1 MNRKHD
7 SGSLL
12 AHQATGGD
20 IAEGGFRYQA
30 NLITAQIPS
39 WLAEDGFTEMIRE
52 SLGDVEAKFFIPDVG
67 LTREFVE
74 YKNHF
79 LQPAEFWKEVENFW
93 EKDKHAPDSYQRFV
107 LACTSISDGL
117 KPIINALRRIRD
129 AFPFYTGSKQIQDTS
144 YNDFVNR
151 VKRHGKSK
159 EMADFLFSKVHFKID
174 LTDAEDFPRE
184 LFREA
189 LLNHFPNFEN
199 FPVKISS
206 DAYSRLV
213 ELISSRKNQP
223 IYRPELEKAIWQEVP
238 EEDRPESTIR
248 IHTLYD
254 ESLNDESLNDESL
267 NKVPDGCLQF
277 DWTSFFGGSERNY
290 PPPEKWN
297 EKVIGELCRA
307 KDWIVLTNRE
317 RHIYLS
323 GHRRL
328 SASIAIGSTFSAV
341 SGFTIGM
348 EVRDGIWWTNN
359 HAKEDTPDYHWQQ
372 STEGELTDEIAVGI
386 SILKDA
392 ANEEVK
398 QYLQMEHF
406 HGRQLYLYSDMVLQS
421 DAQTN
426 RAVQKAKSMIQEFV
440 SKSQAKKIHLFFAGP
455 AQFALF
461 LGHRLNTIG
470 KIQCYEWTSPNAYV
484 PTVLIKT

>member
-1 MNRKHD
+1 MPTNYGESNLSQKHS

-12 AHQATGGD
+12 APQATGGD

-52 SLGDVEAKFFIPDVG
+52 SLGDVEAKFFIPNIG

-74 YKNHF
+74 YKNHL
-79 LQPAEFWKEVENFW
+79 LQPAEFWEEVENFW

-107 LACTSISDGL
+107 LACTSISGGL
-117 KPIINALRRIRD
+117 KPIINALHRIRD

-151 VKRHGKSK
+151 VEKHGKSK
-159 EMADFLFSKVHFKID
+159 KLADFLFSKVHFKID
-174 LTDAEDFPRE
+174 LTDAEDFPQE
-184 LFREA
+184 LFRKA

-199 FPVKISS
+199 FPVKISN

-223 IYRPELEKAIWQEVP
+223 IYRHELKKAIWQEVP
-238 EEDRPESTIR
+238 EKDRSESAIR

-254 ESLNDESLNDESL
+254 ESI
-267 NKVPDGCLQF
+267 NKGPDGCLQF
-277 DWTSFFGGSERNY
+277 DWTSFFGGSERNF
-290 PPPEKWN
+290 PPPQEWN
-297 EKVIGELCRA
+297 QKVIGELYRT
-307 KDWIVLTNRE
+307 KNWIVSTNRE
-317 RHIYLS
+317 RRICLS

-328 SASIAIGSTFSAV
+328 SVSIAIGSIFSAV

-348 EVRDGIWWTNN
+348 EIRDDIWWTNS
-359 HAKEDTPDYHWQQ
+359 HAREDTPDYHWQQ
-372 STEGELTDEIAVGI
+372 STDGELTDEIAVGI
-386 SILKDA
+386 SILKNTA
-392 ANEEVK
+392 HEEVK

-421 DAQTN
+421 DDQTN

-461 LGHRLNTIG
+461 LGHRLNTMG
-470 KIQCYEWTSPNAYV
+470 KIQCYEWISPNAYV

>member
-1 MNRKHD
+1 MSTNNGENDLSQKHS

-12 AHQATGGD
+12 APQATGGD

-30 NLITAQIPS
+30 NLITAQIPN

-52 SLGDVEAKFFIPDVG
+52 SLGDVEAKFFIPNLG

-74 YKNHF
+74 YKNHL
-79 LQPAEFWKEVENFW
+79 LQPTEFWEEVENFW
-93 EKDKHAPDSYQRFV
+93 EKDKYAPDSYQRFV

-117 KPIINALRRIRD
+117 KPIVNALRRIRD
-129 AFPFYTGSKQIQDTS
+129 AFPFYDRSKQIQDTS

-151 VKRHGKSK
+151 VKKHGKPK
-159 EMADFLFSKVHFKID
+159 KLADFLFSKVHFKID
-174 LTDAEDFPRE
+174 LTDAEDCPRG

-189 LLNHFPNFEN
+189 LFNHFPNFEN
-199 FPVKISS
+199 FSAKISS
-206 DAYSRLV
+206 DAYSCLV
-213 ELISSRKNQP
+213 ELISSRKNRP
-223 IYRPELEKAIWQEVP
+223 IYRHELEKAIWQEVP
-238 EEDRPESTIR
+238 ETDRPESTIK
-248 IHTLYD
+248 IHTLHD
-254 ESLNDESLNDESL
+254 ESISKL
-267 NKVPDGCLQF
+267 PYGCLQF
-277 DWTSFFGGSERNY
+277 DWTSFFGGSERNF
-290 PPPEKWN
+290 PPPEEWN
-297 EKVIGELCRA
+297 QKVISELYA
-307 KDWIVLTNRE
+307 TKDWLVATNRK
-317 RHIYLS
+317 RHIRLS

-328 SASIAIGSTFSAV
+328 SASIAIGSIFSAV
-341 SGFTIGM
+341 SGFMIGM
-348 EVRDGIWWTNN
+348 EIRDGVWWTNS
-359 HAKEDTPDYHWQQ
+359 HAKEDTPDYQWQQ
-372 STEGELTDEIAVGI
+372 SMGGESTDEIAVGI
-386 SILKDA
+386 SILKDS

-398 QYLQMEHF
+398 RYLQTVPF

-440 SKSQAKKIHLFFAGP
+440 SKSQGKKIHLFFAGP

-470 KIQCYEWTSPNAYV
+470 KIQCYERISPNAYV

>member
-1 MNRKHD
+1 MSTNNGENDLSQKH
-7 SGSLL
+7 STGSLL
-12 AHQATGGD
+12 APQATGGD

-30 NLITAQIPS
+30 NLITAQIPI

-52 SLGDVEAKFFIPDVG
+52 SLGDVEAKFFIPNVG

-74 YKNHF
+74 YKNHL
-79 LQPAEFWKEVENFW
+79 LQPKEFWGEVENFW

-129 AFPFYTGSKQIQDTS
+129 AFPFYDGAKQIQDAS

-151 VKRHGKSK
+151 VKKQGKSK
-159 EMADFLFSKVHFKID
+159 ELADFLFSKVHFKID
-174 LTDAEDFPRE
+174 LTDAEDCPRG

-189 LLNHFPNFEN
+189 LFNHFPNFEN
-199 FPVKISS
+199 FSAKISNE
-206 DAYSRLV
+206 AYSCLV
-213 ELISSRKNQP
+213 ELISSRKNQS
-223 IYRPELEKAIWQEVP
+223 IYRHELEKAIWQEVP
-238 EEDRPESTIR
+238 EKDRPESTIK
-248 IHTLYD
+248 IHTLHD
-254 ESLNDESLNDESL
+254 ESI
-267 NKVPDGCLQF
+267 NKGPDGCLQF
-277 DWTSFFGGSERNY
+277 GWTSFFGGSERNY
-290 PPPEKWN
+290 PTPEEWN
-297 EKVIGELCRA
+297 QKVISELCRT
-307 KDWIVLTNRE
+307 KEWIVSKNRK
-317 RHIYLS
+317 RHIHLS

-328 SASIAIGSTFSAV
+328 SASIAIGSIFSAV

-348 EVRDGIWWTNN
+348 EIRDGVWWTNS

-372 STEGELTDEIAVGI
+372 STDGKSTDEIAVGI
-386 SILKDA
+386 SILKDS

-398 QYLQMEHF
+398 RYLQTEHF